1 MAIYSYNNILTIGG
15 VFPSDTCMLLLRI
28 MIIKSKLLVF
38 QTMIVYYIATKWW
51 HCAIVLDYVV
61 PRTYMST
68 AKHDELALFN
78 LFYYVLYTAIYHTR
92 LHIYW

>member
-1 MAIYSYNNILTIGG
+1 MAIYLYNNILTIGG
-15 VFPSDTCMLLLRI
+15 VFPSKMLLLRI
-28 MIIKSKLLVF
+28 MIIKSKLLPVVF

-78 LFYYVLYTAIYHTR
+78 LFYYVLYTAI
-92 LHIYW
+92 

>member
-1 MAIYSYNNILTIGG
+1 MAIYLYNNILTTGG
-15 VFPSDTCMLLLRI
+15 VFLSEMLLLRI

>member
-1 MAIYSYNNILTIGG
+1 MAIYLYNNILTIGG

-61 PRTYMST
+61 HRTYMST
-68 AKHDELALFN
+68 AKHGELALFN
-78 LFYYVLYTAIYHTR
+78 LFYYVLYTAI
-92 LHIYW
+92 

>member
-1 MAIYSYNNILTIGG
+1 MAIYLYNNILTIGG

-78 LFYYVLYTAIYHTR
+78 LFYYVLYTAI
-92 LHIYW
+92 